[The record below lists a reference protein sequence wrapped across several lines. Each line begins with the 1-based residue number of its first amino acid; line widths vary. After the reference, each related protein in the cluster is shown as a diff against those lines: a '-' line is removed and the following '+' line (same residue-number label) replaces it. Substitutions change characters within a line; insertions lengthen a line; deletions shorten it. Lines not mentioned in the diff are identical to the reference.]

1 MARGDLKM
9 TENSWER
16 KISEKKGNNGSFGG
30 DDVGEEREGQ
40 SSQRGKL
47 RSTLGGGQLRC
58 LTITNLKVMRQFITR
73 GGEPFHVVVRTS
85 RRSVR
90 RGDVVRDMCG
100 LIWCRRRRGG
110 HRAQS
115 RDDICGRQKKQRQ
128 PPPHSFPS
136 TGAPASLEWQ
146 AAVICF
152 LSILATLLASVA
164 KGRKGIHS

>member
-1 MARGDLKM
+1 M

-16 KISEKKGNNGSFGG
+16 KISGKKGNNGSFGG
-30 DDVGEEREGQ
+30 EDDIGEEREGQ

-136 TGAPASLEWQ
+136 TGAAARALNGKRPLSVFSVYWQRYWHLWQRAGKAFILE
-146 AAVICF
+146 A
-152 LSILATLLASVA
+152 LP
-164 KGRKGIHS
+164 